1 MYLKYDF
8 FQTVNSSQK
17 TKFYTKKRDQEGESV
32 FLNGVKWDLNVHIW
46 NINSK
51 VRNEVFKYSSYY
63 VKTMKNVKKHFS
75 DKQGIAYMKNME

>member
-32 FLNGVKWDLNVHIW
+32 FLNGVKWDLKVHIC

-51 VRNEVFKYSSYY
+51 VRNEVFKY
-63 VKTMKNVKKHFS
+63 
-75 DKQGIAYMKNME
+75 